1 MYIILY
7 YYYYLEMRI
16 FIIFN
21 NIYIGCIINIYNIN
35 LQYYSLNYQDF
46 LEDNKINNQN
56 LQINNN
62 NKNIKELEQYK
73 IENNKLKND
82 IIILNTENTK
92 LKNDLQKANKIISG
106 FQNQIQTQNINN
118 NEIKKLKDEII
129 LKNNEINQLKI
140 ELQNEKN
147 KNSQNMVDF
156 NNIIAIKFTSTD
168 QIINGFQMVCL
179 KSNVFAEIEE
189 KLYKQYPQYRETNN
203 TFIANGTQVLRFKT
217 IEENK
222 IGNRLPVTLI
232 VPS

>member
-1 MYIILY
+1 MC
-7 YYYYLEMRI
+7 I

-62 NKNIKELEQYK
+62 KDNKNIKELEKYK

-147 KNSQNMVDF
+147 KNNQNMVDF

-168 QIINGFQMVCL
+168 QVINNFPISCL
-179 KSNVFAEIEE
+179 KTNIFAEIEE
-189 KLYKQYPQYRETNN
+189 KLYKEYPEFRETNN
-203 TFIANGTQVLRFKT
+203 TLIVNGGPVLRFKT
-217 IEENK
+217 MGENRIK
-222 IGNRLPVTLI
+222 SGDTIQVI
-232 VPS
+232 KSE

>member
-1 MYIILY
+1 MC
-7 YYYYLEMRI
+7 I

-46 LEDNKINNQN
+46 LEDNKIKNQN

-62 NKNIKELEQYK
+62 KDNKNIKELEQYK

-82 IIILNTENTK
+82 IIILNTEITK

-168 QIINGFQMVCL
+168 QVINNFPISCL
-179 KSNVFAEIEE
+179 KTNIFAEIEE
-189 KLYKQYPQYRETNN
+189 KLYKEYPEFRETNN
-203 TFIANGTQVLRFKT
+203 TLIVNGGPVLRFKT
-217 IEENK
+217 MGENRIK
-222 IGNRLPVTLI
+222 SGDTIQVI
-232 VPS
+232 KSE